1 MSIAVPRLL
10 VGWENSG
17 RTILDASHTGHNA
30 KSLL

>member
-10 VGWENSG
+10 VLWEDSG
-17 RTILDASHTGHNA
+17 RALWDASPTGHTA